1 MASGSQLCQ
10 VQPQPLMA
18 VVLDGLSELELTPS
32 RFGSVPRGSPL
43 SYHCPPKK
51 SCDLIRHHMAPEF
64 PSLLL
69 MQHTLHCTLHFVP
82 SLHQQMHLQSLQV
95 SPELSSKIEEESR
108 QQSKCPAWIQLR
120 RPRLTASRFR
130 DACSSRA
137 SAEQQSAAVNMLR
150 GSTIQTAAM
159 KWGLLMEPE
168 VLANYAEIVQCNV
181 LPAGFVIHPDAPHL
195 GASPDGR
202 VYDPSE
208 SPPFGLVEVKSS
220 TKNDPSQ
227 VAHLKVQGGH
237 ASLRRNHKYYWQ
249 VQGQL
254 AITGVA
260 WCDFVTDTLSDLNVE
275 RIWRDDSFIAEMK
288 EKLDLYYY
296 GTYMNAYLE
305 FH

>member
-1 MASGSQLCQ
+1 
-10 VQPQPLMA
+10 MA

-64 PSLLL
+64 PSLPL

-82 SLHQQMHLQSLQV
+82 SLHEQMHLQSLQV
-95 SPELSSKIEEESR
+95 SSELSSKIEEETR
-108 QQSKCPAWIQLR
+108 QQSKCPAWIQLP

-130 DACSSRA
+130 DACSIRA

-150 GSTIQTAAM
+150 GATIQTAAM
-159 KWGLLMEPE
+159 KRGLLMEPE
-168 VLANYAEIVQCNV
+168 VLAKYAEIVQCNV

-237 ASLRRNHKYYWQ
+237 TSLRRNHKYYWQ

-260 WCDFVTDTLSDLNVE
+260 WCDFVTDTLSDLTVE

>member
-64 PSLLL
+64 PSLPL

-82 SLHQQMHLQSLQV
+82 ALHEQMHLQSLQV
-95 SPELSSKIEEESR
+95 SPELSSKIEEETR

-137 SAEQQSAAVNMLR
+137 SAEQHSAAVNMLR
-150 GSTIQTAAM
+150 GATIQTAAM
-159 KWGLLMEPE
+159 KRGLLMEPE
-168 VLANYAEIVQCNV
+168 VLAKYAEIVQCNV

-249 VQGQL
+249 VQL

-260 WCDFVTDTLSDLNVE
+260 WCDFVTDTLSDLTVE